1 MRTFIGLAV
10 TFTLLASQHP
20 ATAGLGRSCRKL
32 CKPMIASCVAAGE
45 RRRAC
50 NRTFLPRCR
59 REGLEVCSTTT
70 TTTPAGAG
78 TDITT
83 TTLPAGG
90 TDTTTTTLPKAP
102 GFLGFYI
109 DEIQRDDGSDPG
121 TFHFL
126 AWLKGSATSVP
137 VDLDPAHFYVL
148 DAVGGR
154 FDALPAAEP
163 GDCTAAM
170 TTMPEVE
177 VICWVRLVM
186 PLSTGL
192 VPYGGDSI
200 AALHFDGGGYQTKVS
215 FRIYDGGGYGV
226 GG

>member
-50 NRTFLPRCR
+50 KLTFLSRCR

-70 TTTPAGAG
+70 TTTP
-78 TDITT
+78 TS
-83 TTLPAGG
+83 GG
-90 TDTTTTTLPKAP
+90 TDTTTTTVPKAP

-109 DEIQRDDGSDPG
+109 DEIQRDDSSDPG
-121 TFHFL
+121 TFRFL
-126 AWLKGSATSVP
+126 AWFKGSATSVP

-148 DAVGGR
+148 DTVGGR
-154 FDALPAAEP
+154 FDALPAAES

-170 TTMPEVE
+170 ATVPEVE
-177 VICWVRLVM
+177 VTCWVRFVM
-186 PLSTGL
+186 PLSTGQ
-192 VPYGGDSI
+192 VPQGGDSI
-200 AALHFDGGGYQTKVS
+200 AALHFDGGGYQNKVS
-215 FRIYDGGGYGV
+215 FRIYEGGGGYGV